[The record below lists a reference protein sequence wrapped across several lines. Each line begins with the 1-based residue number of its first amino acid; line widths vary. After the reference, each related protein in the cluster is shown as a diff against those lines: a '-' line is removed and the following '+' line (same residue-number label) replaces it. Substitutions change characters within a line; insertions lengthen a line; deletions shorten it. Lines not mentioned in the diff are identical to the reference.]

1 VRNRTR
7 IALVAAIVTL
17 AFQIVPI
24 RAQAPAA
31 PPTGDPVKGK
41 QLYES
46 FTCYACHGFSGE
58 TGARVLA
65 GSRSTTL
72 ATESAFVTFLRARA
86 NVAPPQPSTSMPNYS
101 VATLPDA
108 QAKDLYAYVKTFTS
122 HAPPADQIPCSA
134 RFSPRRR
141 SRTSRKRA
149 RWERCRSSSC
159 CCRHARTPGSA
170 SAAAV

>member
-1 VRNRTR
+1 VRQRIR
-7 IALVAAIVTL
+7 IALVAAIATL

-46 FTCYACHGFSGE
+46 FTCYACHGFTGE

-108 QAKDLYAYVKTFTS
+108 QAKNLYAYVKTFTS
-122 HAPPADQIPCSA
+122 HAPPADQIPVFGQILTEA
-134 RFSPRRR
+134 QKPY
-141 SRTSRKRA
+141 K
-149 RWERCRSSSC
+149 
-159 CCRHARTPGSA
+159 P
-170 SAAAV
+170 